1 MLLIWNVFRFICFC
15 GYSNSLP
22 NPCWLYF
29 NFFEYKA
36 FNVVPRVKPKRYC
49 QAFCPVPIPPF
60 FASHFRWVTDVTSF
74 WFILP
79 GFLYSLRNRYTD
91 SYFLI
96 SAYFLYKEYHIG
108 RCYFAL
114 CFFHLK
120 MYPENYSV
128 SAHGS
133 LSFSCLRLHAMC
145 WYTIVYSAKIS
156 YMAL

>member
-1 MLLIWNVFRFICFC
+1 MFLYIFTFRGLSHLCLFLFFSTHRPLIWSSKVQSVQICA
-15 GYSNSLP
+15 GKTVLLLALSLHA
-22 NPCWLYF
+22 PCLPTCW
-29 NFFEYKA
+29 
-36 FNVVPRVKPKRYC
+36 
-49 QAFCPVPIPPF
+49 
-60 FASHFRWVTDVTSF
+60 SF

-79 GFLYSLRNRYTD
+79 GFLYSLRYRYTH

-96 SAYFLYKEYHIG
+96 SAYFLHKEYHRG

-145 WYTIVYSAKIS
+145 
-156 YMAL
+156 